1 MRRRLSTL
9 FIILVFLTGLSLIL
23 YPSISNYINSQ
34 NQSRAIANYAEDVAG
49 LSREE
54 YEQLLERAKSYNVR
68 LSAMGSNWK
77 LSQEEL
83 DQYNEILNINK
94 NGMMGY
100 IEIPKIQC
108 SLPIYH
114 STDEAVLQKMWDIFL
129 EVPCP

>member
-54 YEQLLERAKSYNVR
+54 YEQLLEQAKSYNVR
-68 LSAMGSNWK
+68 LSAMGNFW
-77 LSQEEL
+77 QR
-83 DQYNEILNINK
+83 
-94 NGMMGY
+94 
-100 IEIPKIQC
+100 
-108 SLPIYH
+108 
-114 STDEAVLQKMWDIFL
+114 
-129 EVPCP
+129 